1 MLDVSE
7 LTRLIQSELPDAEV
21 FIRDLTGGG
30 DHFEAFVIS
39 DIFREKSRL
48 QRHQIVMKPL
58 SELLK
63 GPLHAL
69 TIKTYTVEDWKKESF
84 QND

>member
-1 MLDVSE
+1 MLSVEQIAE
-7 LTRLIQSELPDAEV
+7 LIRAQLPDSEV
-21 FIRDLTGGG
+21 YLRDLTGGG

-39 DIFREKSRL
+39 DSFEGKTRMQQHKL
-48 QRHQIVMKPL
+48 VMDAL

-69 TIKTYTVEDWKKESF
+69 TIKTYTQQSWKRSQEA
-84 QND
+84 Q

>member
-1 MLDVSE
+1 MLEIAE
-7 LTRLIQSELPDAEV
+7 LTRLIQSEIPDAEV
-21 FIRDLTGGG
+21 YLRDLTGGG

-39 DIFREKSRL
+39 DVFKGQSRL
-48 QRHQIVMKPL
+48 MQHQTVMKPL

-69 TIKTYTVEDWKKESF
+69 TIKTYTQEDWKRN
-84 QND
+84 QNA